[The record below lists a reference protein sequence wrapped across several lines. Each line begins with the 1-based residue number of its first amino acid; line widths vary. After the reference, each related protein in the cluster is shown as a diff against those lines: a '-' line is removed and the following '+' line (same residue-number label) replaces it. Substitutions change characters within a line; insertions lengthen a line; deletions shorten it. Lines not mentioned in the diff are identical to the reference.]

1 MRIRVRI
8 YGAETETVPRAS
20 VRYSF
25 FTASCTNLSVLELF
39 CAKPLV
45 VDQIAQEA
53 AV

>member
-1 MRIRVRI
+1 MLRLKPSPVLQ
-8 YGAETETVPRAS
+8 
-20 VRYSF
+20 F

-39 CAKPLV
+39 CAKPVV